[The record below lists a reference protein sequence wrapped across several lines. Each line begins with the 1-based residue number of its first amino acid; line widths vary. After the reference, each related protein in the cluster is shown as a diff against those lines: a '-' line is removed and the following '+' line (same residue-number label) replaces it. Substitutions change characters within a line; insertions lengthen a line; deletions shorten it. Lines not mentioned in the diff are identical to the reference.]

1 MNLVKGEEKRPR
13 ETILGSE
20 YETAIEYL
28 NTLLPESALLQY
40 IAFDFRKSHKRY
52 CPWVLLF

>member
-28 NTLLPESALLQY
+28 NTLLPEKALLQY
-40 IAFDFRKSHKRY
+40 IAFDFRKSHKR
-52 CPWVLLF
+52 